1 MAMARRSVVLLST
14 LPLPSRTC
22 GTSQWGLCSA
32 RSYVAARPLA
42 VRRGG
47 GGGGGGGG
55 GRERNGVLL
64 VANLLDSVLAGG
76 GDFF

>member
-47 GGGGGGGG
+47 GGGGGGGV
-55 GRERNGVLL
+55 RL
-64 VANLLDSVLAGG
+64 VANLLDSVLAAGR
-76 GDFF
+76 DFF